1 MRTRRR
7 FSLGFVL
14 STFLLSWILGAPPAL
29 ASSHPIKIGVIYP
42 FTGPLAG
49 LSELYRP
56 GTEIA
61 FEQAGYQVA
70 GRKIQ
75 LIFEDTEAK
84 PDVGLTKTRKLVER
98 DKVDLLIGPVSS
110 AVALAIRDYVA
121 NSGVPMIIMQ
131 ATVEELTGKRG
142 APNIFRTA
150 PTDPQDHVGMGR
162 YVYAELGYK
171 RVIPVALD
179 YVAGQNHLKAFE
191 KDYTAAGG
199 QIVERVFLPFGG
211 TDPAPFITRILSRA
225 KDADAVHAILWGSDA
240 VRFAKQMA
248 EYGLRDRLPMIA
260 FGTFTDDAIML
271 PAVGSVLKGIVSYDD
286 YSLGWDHPE
295 NRWFAEAVLA
305 KIRRQSNRYSAMG
318 FVAGKAAV
326 EGLRAI
332 GGKIEN
338 REAFLGAL
346 KQLRFESPK
355 GPIKFDEHNQAI
367 LSLFV
372 NRVEEVGGRVQNKFI
387 KAVHDVR
394 APR

>member
-1 MRTRRR
+1 MRALRVA
-7 FSLGFVL
+7 FLGSLSATLLLAWFLG
-14 STFLLSWILGAPPAL
+14 STPAL

-75 LIFEDTEAK
+75 LIFEDTEGK

-121 NSGVPMIIMQ
+121 GSGVPTIIMQ

-179 YVAGQNHLKAFE
+179 YVAGHNHLKAFE

-211 TDPAPFITRILSRA
+211 PDPAPFITRILSRA
-225 KDADAVHAILWGSDA
+225 RDADAVHAILWGSDA
-240 VRFAKQMA
+240 VRFARQMA
-248 EYGLRDRLPMIA
+248 EYGLRDKIPVIA

-295 NRWFAEAVLA
+295 NRRFAESVTA
-305 KIRRQSNRYSAMG
+305 KTRRASNRYSAMG

-326 EGLRAI
+326 EALKAI
-332 GGKIEN
+332 DGKIEN

-346 KQLRFESPK
+346 KRLQFESPK
-355 GPIKFDEHNQAI
+355 GPIRFDEHNQAI

-372 NRVEEVGGRVQNKFI
+372 NRVEQVGDRLQNKFI

>member
-1 MRTRRR
+1 MRARGR
-7 FSLGFVL
+7 FFPGSVL
-14 STFLLSWILGAPPAL
+14 SAFLFAWILSAPPAL
-29 ASSHPIKIGVIYP
+29 ASSHPIKIGVLYP

-61 FEQAGYQVA
+61 FEQVGYQVA

-75 LIFEDTEAK
+75 LLFEDGEGK
-84 PDVGLTKTRKLVER
+84 PDVGLTKTRKLVEL

-121 NSGVPMIIMQ
+121 ASGVPMIIMQ

-162 YVYAELGYK
+162 YVFEELGYK

-179 YVAGQNHLKAFE
+179 YVAGHNHLKGFE
-191 KDYTAAGG
+191 KDYVAAGG
-199 QIVERVFLPFGG
+199 KIVERVFLPFGG
-211 TDPAPFITRILSRA
+211 ADPAPFITRILSRA

-240 VRFAKQMA
+240 VRFAKQMG
-248 EYGLRDRLPMIA
+248 EYGLRDRIPMIA
-260 FGTFTDDAIML
+260 FGTFTDDAIMI
-271 PAVGSVLKGIVSYDD
+271 PAVGSALKGIISYDD
-286 YSLGWDHPE
+286 YSMGWDHPE
-295 NRWFAEAVLA
+295 NRKFAEAVVA
-305 KIRRQSNRYSAMG
+305 KTRRAANRYSAMG

-326 EGLRAI
+326 EALRAI
-332 GGKIEN
+332 DGKIEN

-346 KQLRFESPK
+346 KRLQFESPK

-372 NRVEEVGGRVQNKFI
+372 NRVDEVGGRVQTKFI
-387 KAVHDVR
+387 KAVHGVR